1 MCQKSNTKQ
10 KVNEPLEKGNYH
22 QVTLIMNFVQK
33 KKKIISNRSR
43 SNFSLLETGVICV
56 EEILLFKVFE

>member
-22 QVTLIMNFVQK
+22 QVTLIMHFIKKEK
-33 KKKIISNRSR
+33 KKQKHQRPKT
-43 SNFSLLETGVICV
+43 FEAFF
-56 EEILLFKVFE
+56 LF

>member
-1 MCQKSNTKQ
+1 MLSRFFAQIMCQKSNTKQ

-33 KKKIISNRSR
+33 KKKKKQQRPKT
-43 SNFSLLETGVICV
+43 FEVIF
-56 EEILLFKVFE
+56 LF